1 MLSLSDY
8 RALESCYRAE
18 LSPCAGSIMITCDLR
33 GTSLDY
39 DEYKAQI
46 SRHTR
51 EVKETL
57 EMLGFKLI
65 QKRTWGLKYSDIY
78 GHTVMFIEI

>member
-8 RALESCYRAE
+8 RALESCYLAE
-18 LSPCAGSIMITCDLR
+18 LSPCAGSVMITCDLR
-33 GTSLDY
+33 KTSFDY

-46 SRHTR
+46 SRHTK

-57 EMLGFKLI
+57 EMLGFKPI
-65 QKRTWGLKYSDIY
+65 QERSWGLKYSDIY